1 MKFLHLLRIKIDRK
15 LPCTFL
21 WTIRTTAMGTTRA
34 MRGRDCALYV
44 HIRRQQS
51 SEPALI
57 SRRLVRVRRTRAWSG
72 WLRACH
78 WPTWRRIWWLVDWNS
93 WNWEDL
99 HNLNYLHIHII
110 NWEDLH
116 NLNHLTIHIQQY
128 ISCIKQ
134 CYDDLQLIR
143 FIFAD
148 WNPHMTLDTC
158 CGQTKG
164 LKTYLQRWADLCKK
178 LALVGRYWD
187 SLHVPLLQ
195 DSAWSFQT
203 VIIYKGI
210 NKVYNT
216 IFSKIVYAE
225 KEECVFGNAVWI
237 TAHC

>member
-1 MKFLHLLRIKIDRK
+1 MKFLQLLRIKIDRK

-57 SRRLVRVRRTRAWSG
+57 SRRLVRVRRTQAWSG

-78 WPTWRRIWWLVDWNS
+78 WPTWRRLWWLVDWNS

-116 NLNHLTIHIQQY
+116 NLNHLTIHIINTHTTIHILY
-128 ISCIKQ
+128 STMLWWFSINSFHFCRLESA
-134 CYDDLQLIR
+134 YDIR
-143 FIFAD
+143 
-148 WNPHMTLDTC
+148 H
-158 CGQTKG
+158 
-164 LKTYLQRWADLCKK
+164 
-178 LALVGRYWD
+178 
-187 SLHVPLLQ
+187 LL
-195 DSAWSFQT
+195 WP
-203 VIIYKGI
+203 
-210 NKVYNT
+210 N
-216 IFSKIVYAE
+216 
-225 KEECVFGNAVWI
+225 
-237 TAHC
+237 